1 MQNINEEILKIRTM
15 MGLNEDATPTSSST
29 STGSVWDSGVK
40 RGPGN
45 PVGNTTWQSGITRG
59 PGNPLEEGDKLESF
73 AETRLGGAE
82 KIADNAKEKGG
93 AALLTYHHFEVK
105 LPYYEKAAKGE
116 LDMDD
121 AKKEY
126 KDLLEKLYSSTK
138 DDMGIEQIDFQ
149 ELLGKMEV
157 LGELI
162 IKENE
167 KGA

>member
-1 MQNINEEILKIRTM
+1 MK
-15 MGLNEDATPTSSST
+15 LNEQISRIKQIMLSEDSTASSAST

-40 RGPGN
+40 RGPAN
-45 PVGNTTWQSGITRG
+45 PVGNSKWESGTTRG
-59 PGNPLEEGDKLESF
+59 PGNPLNEDEKLESF

-105 LPYYEKAAKGE
+105 LEYYEKAAKGE

-126 KDLLEKLYSSTK
+126 KDLLEKLYSATK
-138 DDMGIEQIDFQ
+138 GDMDIEQIDFQ

-162 IKENE
+162 IKDSE
-167 KGA
+167 KPQ

>member
-1 MQNINEEILKIRTM
+1 MLS
-15 MGLNEDATPTSSST
+15 EDSTASSAST

-45 PVGNTTWQSGITRG
+45 PVGNGKWESGITRG
-59 PGNPLEEGDKLESF
+59 PGNPLEESEDKLESF

-82 KIADNAKEKGG
+82 TIADNAKEKGG

-105 LPYYEKAAKGE
+105 LEYYEKASKGE
-116 LDMDD
+116 LDMDE

-126 KDLLEKLYSSTK
+126 KDLLEELYQATK
-138 DDMGIEQIDFQ
+138 SDMDIEQIAFQ